1 MRHGQDRKDL
11 ADVNKPLKRS
21 RPSPPSAHDVAR
33 LAGVSQAAVSRAFT
47 PGASIAKPTR
57 ERVMAA
63 ADQLGYRPNLL
74 ARSLIRGVSGLVG
87 IVIGN
92 TRNPFFFV
100 ALEQLSARLSQE
112 GKHIL
117 VFTAEGGENADVQVD
132 DLLRYRVDALLL
144 MSANISRELAERCRR
159 DGIPLIFFNR
169 RPRWDLDFASVT
181 GANVAGSAEIARH
194 LLDQG
199 YCRPAYLGGPLD
211 SPTNNERYD
220 AFFEVL
226 REAGMAEP
234 PRENGHF
241 ERAEAMEAA
250 RRLLRIDPM
259 PDAIFCASDFLALT
273 VLEVARFEFGL
284 DIGRQIGITGFDDI
298 AEASWPSFD
307 LTSYSQ
313 PVSPMI
319 DKVMELVSDQSE
331 DGLTTQAVIAG
342 SLQKR
347 GSTRR
352 G

>member
-1 MRHGQDRKDL
+1 M
-11 ADVNKPLKRS
+11 NKPLKRT

-47 PGASIAKPTR
+47 PGASIAKATR

-74 ARSLIRGVSGLVG
+74 ARSLIRGVSDLVG

-100 ALEQLSARLSQE
+100 ALEELSARLSRA

-117 VFTAEGGENADVQVD
+117 VFTAEGGENADVQVE

-144 MSANISRELAERCRR
+144 MSANISRDLAARCRR

-169 RPRWDLDFASVT
+169 RPRWELDFASVT
-181 GANVAGSAEIARH
+181 GANATGSEEIARH
-194 LLDQG
+194 LLEQG
-199 YCRPAYLGGPLD
+199 YRRPAYLGGPLD
-211 SPTNNERYD
+211 SPTNNERYE
-220 AFFEVL
+220 AFVGVL
-226 REAGMAEP
+226 HAEGLGEP
-234 PRENGHF
+234 QRVNGHF
-241 ERAEAMEAA
+241 ERAAAQEAA
-250 RRLLRIDPM
+250 RTLLRLEPR
-259 PDAIFCASDFLALT
+259 PDAIFCASDFLAIT
-273 VLEVARFEFGL
+273 TLEVARFEFGL
-284 DIGRQIGITGFDDI
+284 DIGRELGIAGFDDI

-307 LTSYSQ
+307 LTTYSQ
-313 PVSPMI
+313 PVGPMI
-319 DKVMELVSDQSE
+319 DKVMELVSDTSGADLTAQVVV
-331 DGLTTQAVIAG
+331 DGK
-342 SLQKR
+342 LQRR

>member
-1 MRHGQDRKDL
+1 MKDIK
-11 ADVNKPLKRS
+11 DVTKLSRRT

-47 PGASIAKPTR
+47 PGASIAKATR
-57 ERVMAA
+57 ERVMIA
-63 ADQLGYRPNLL
+63 ADELNYRPNLL
-74 ARSLIRGVSGLVG
+74 ARSLIRGVSDLVG

-100 ALEQLSARLSQE
+100 ALEQLSARLSRA

-117 VFTAEGGENADVQVD
+117 VFTAEGGENADVQVE

-144 MSANISRELAERCRR
+144 MSANISEELAKRCRR
-159 DGIPLIFFNR
+159 DDIPLIFFNR

-181 GANVAGSAEIARH
+181 GANANGSAQIAHH
-194 LLDQG
+194 LLEQG
-199 YCRPAYLGGPLD
+199 YRRPAYLGGPLD

-220 AFFEVL
+220 AFVGVL
-226 REAGMAEP
+226 RGEGMDEP
-234 PRENGHF
+234 PRVNGHF
-241 ERAEAMEAA
+241 ERAPAMEAA
-250 RRLLRIDPM
+250 RTLLRLDPR
-259 PDAIFCASDFLALT
+259 PDAIFCASDFLAIAT
-273 VLEVARFEFGL
+273 IEVARYEFGL
-284 DIGRQIGITGFDDI
+284 DIGRDIGIVGFDDI
-298 AEASWPSFD
+298 AEASWRSFD

-313 PVSPMI
+313 PVVPMI
-319 DKVMELVSDQSE
+319 EAVMNLVSGGDDQ
-331 DGLTTQAVIAG
+331 DMAAQIIVDG